1 MTMIKRCWAVVCFG
15 LLCLQAY
22 CENWMA
28 RLPDRA
34 YVSTLTIPGAHDAAT
49 GSGWAS
55 GYAELADQ
63 YARTQDL
70 TIAEQWTLGIRAF
83 DLRPCSYSDH
93 LNLNHGM
100 MPTVLHFDEVLCQ
113 LRDSLLANPSEFV
126 VIHLLHATDG
136 DQVKDVYESQLL
148 DVLRRNDLKG
158 FLVGF
163 KSYLR
168 VSDMRG
174 KILILSRNTYA
185 TSPVG
190 GFFQNW
196 TGSAEWS
203 QQTQGRIVGPNGATG
218 TLYMQDYAETWAEGA
233 QQTKIDALCRLLD
246 FSTTHRTLVPSQIV
260 WVFNF
265 MSAFSMRMSLLGY
278 NISLSDGYRDNAT
291 HTHAALLQYL
301 ESHAPGP
308 VGVVLMDYVGVDESA
323 GYAVRGRETVRTL
336 IEHNFRYME
345 EKTDG
350 ISMPRSAASDALWS
364 VDGVRRQSPQHGR
377 VNIVRSM
384 DGTVRKVRF

>member
-1 MTMIKRCWAVVCFG
+1 
-15 LLCLQAY
+15 
-22 CENWMA
+22 MA

-63 YARTQDL
+63 SARTQDL

-148 DVLRRNDLKG
+148 DVLRRNDLKD

-265 MSAFSMRMSLLGY
+265 MSAFSKRMSLLGY

-345 EKTDG
+345 EKPDCV
-350 ISMPRSAASDALWS
+350 IPLRCDLPREAYSLQ
-364 VDGVRRQSPQHGR
+364 GMRLHSPQKDAI
-377 VNIVRSM
+377 NIVREA
-384 DGTVRKVRF
+384 DGKVRKVLR

>member
-100 MPTVLHFDEVLCQ
+100 IPTVLHFDEVLCQ

-148 DVLRRNDLKG
+148 DVLQRSDLKG

-174 KILILSRNTYA
+174 KILILSRNTYGK
-185 TSPVG
+185 SPVG

-265 MSAFSMRMSLLGY
+265 MSAFSKRMSLLGY

-323 GYAVRGRETVRTL
+323 GYAVRGREIVRTL

-350 ISMPRSAASDALWS
+350 ISMPRPAASDALWS
-364 VDGVRRQSPQHGR
+364 VDGVRRQCPQHGR
-377 VNIVRSM
+377 VNIVRSA

>member
-1 MTMIKRCWAVVCFG
+1 MIKRCWAVVCFG

-168 VSDMRG
+168 VSETCEARF
-174 KILILSRNTYA
+174 LS
-185 TSPVG
+185 
-190 GFFQNW
+190 
-196 TGSAEWS
+196 
-203 QQTQGRIVGPNGATG
+203 
-218 TLYMQDYAETWAEGA
+218 
-233 QQTKIDALCRLLD
+233 
-246 FSTTHRTLVPSQIV
+246 
-260 WVFNF
+260 
-265 MSAFSMRMSLLGY
+265 
-278 NISLSDGYRDNAT
+278 
-291 HTHAALLQYL
+291 
-301 ESHAPGP
+301 
-308 VGVVLMDYVGVDESA
+308 
-323 GYAVRGRETVRTL
+323 
-336 IEHNFRYME
+336 
-345 EKTDG
+345 
-350 ISMPRSAASDALWS
+350 
-364 VDGVRRQSPQHGR
+364 
-377 VNIVRSM
+377 
-384 DGTVRKVRF
+384 